1 MGSQTNVSL
10 SSVSL
15 SMSSPVSYIKSTQ
28 STTTSE
34 MLNLIRLILFSL
46 FGKKGYAF
54 VDWKSPLSVG
64 SYLALSIHARM
75 DAIGDVRSPLL
86 DIL

>member
-1 MGSQTNVSL
+1 
-10 SSVSL
+10 
-15 SMSSPVSYIKSTQ
+15 
-28 STTTSE
+28 